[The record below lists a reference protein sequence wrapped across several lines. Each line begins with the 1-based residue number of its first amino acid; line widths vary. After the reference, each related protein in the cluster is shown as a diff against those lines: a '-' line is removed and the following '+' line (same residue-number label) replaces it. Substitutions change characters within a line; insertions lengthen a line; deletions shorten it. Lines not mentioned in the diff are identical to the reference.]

1 MKRIAI
7 IGTRN
12 PTLEQIKFIENFL
25 ISIDSTSAEIISGC
39 CDGVDEIAIKKAKD
53 LGFKTIGVVPWRKY
67 NLQTQTYCT
76 EIISDKVLDEKTKQE
91 ATESVYKYHPA
102 PKACSPGAILL
113 HSRNYIIVYKA
124 DLVVA
129 LPKNM
134 SGGTMQGVRISTD
147 LGIRTMVIDEDGI
160 VVKNTI

>member
-12 PTLEQIKFIENFL
+12 PTEEQVKFISNFL
-25 ISIDSTSAEIISGC
+25 SNLDPSSVEIISGC
-39 CDGVDEIAIKKAKD
+39 CEGIDEIAIKKSKE

-67 NLQTQTYCT
+67 NIHIQSYCN
-76 EIISDKVLDEKTKQE
+76 EIISDKNLDEKTKKD
-91 ATESVYKYHPA
+91 ALTSVYKYHPN
-102 PKACSPGAILL
+102 PKACSHDAILL

-124 DLVVA
+124 DEVLA
-129 LPKNM
+129 LPKNL

-147 LGIRTMVIDEDGI
+147 LGIRTIVINEDGI
-160 VVKNTI
+160 EVCNTI